1 MDVLRESYGMDP
13 LFSKV
18 FQAPSNYRSF
28 AVCDG
33 FVYSTNRRGDEVLCI
48 PRVKYKGRTTT
59 QIILDQAHEAIGHF
73 GPQRTSEYVRRLF
86 WW

>member
-1 MDVLRESYGMDP
+1 LRSSYAEDP

-18 FQAPSNYRSF
+18 IREPSNYRSF
-28 AVCDG
+28 LVWDG

-59 QIILDQAHEAIGHF
+59 QLILDQAHETVGHY
-73 GPQRTSEYVRRLF
+73 GPQRTSEYVRRWF